1 MLNTDKK
8 ITRSGWWNF
17 SRKNI
22 VAVLNQ
28 VSQRKEVRVS
38 YVKEKFSLMDSAT
51 SYNFFVSVQDFW
63 NVFYFAKIIR
73 KTS

>member
-1 MLNTDKK
+1 MMLNTDKK

-28 VSQRKEVRVS
+28 VSQRKKVRAS
-38 YVKEKFSLMDSAT
+38 YVKEKFPLMDSAT
-51 SYNFFVSVQDFW
+51 SNNFLSVF
-63 NVFYFAKIIR
+63 I
-73 KTS
+73 TSGMFSILPK